1 MDAYIREQIV
11 RKVQR
16 TKAEETERE
25 LVRFQRSLTW
35 FKICC
40 LSLGYSFM
48 WQEYMIRELSFSMY
62 DWKLAKKM
70 IDEN

>member
-1 MDAYIREQIV
+1 MDAYVREQIV

-16 TKAEETERE
+16 TKAEETESQ

-40 LSLGYSFM
+40 LSLSYSLM

>member
-1 MDAYIREQIV
+1 MDAYVREQIV

-16 TKAEETERE
+16 TKAEETEKE
-25 LVRFQRSLTW
+25 LVRFQWSLTW
-35 FKICC
+35 FKIYC
-40 LSLGYSFM
+40 LRVGYSFM
-48 WQEYMIRELSFSMY
+48 WQGYMIRELSFSMY